1 MQATRAKIDSAC
13 ATVIN
18 AEAVILEPTMFNTP
32 SAALPHLS
40 VLYFTSQPSPCS
52 PDRTSAPRLR
62 PPSTD
67 IMTVSLDYA
76 DFPHILFGMLAE
88 CDAKTPNTPRL
99 LCRSTKVTVD
109 M

>member
-1 MQATRAKIDSAC
+1 
-13 ATVIN
+13 
-18 AEAVILEPTMFNTP
+18 
-32 SAALPHLS
+32 
-40 VLYFTSQPSPCS
+40 
-52 PDRTSAPRLR
+52 
-62 PPSTD
+62 
-67 IMTVSLDYA
+67 MTVSLDYA